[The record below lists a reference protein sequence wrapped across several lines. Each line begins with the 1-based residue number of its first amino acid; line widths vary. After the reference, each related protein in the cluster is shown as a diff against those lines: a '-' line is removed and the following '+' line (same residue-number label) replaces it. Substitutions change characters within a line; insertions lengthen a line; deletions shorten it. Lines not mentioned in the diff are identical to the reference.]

1 MAESA
6 VANRQTTRV
15 YGIHAARG
23 LLERRP
29 EAILRAHVL
38 RDAGARL
45 AELSSLLERRG
56 IRLERLSRSALD
68 RLCDGGRHQGVVLDV
83 KAAEEF
89 DPKAFESLV
98 LARGRA
104 LRLLV
109 LDQVEDP
116 RNLGACLRTAEAA
129 GVDAVVVPRSR
140 GARLGA
146 TARKAASEASEIV
159 PVHRAANLARTLAWL
174 KDAGVW
180 IVGTAADAEASLY
193 ASKLET
199 PIALVLGGEGKGL
212 RRLTREHCDELVA
225 IPMLGQVASLNV
237 SVAAGVVLFEL
248 LRQCPGDGP
257 GR

>member
-1 MAESA
+1 MAD
-6 VANRQTTRV
+6 RQTTRV

-29 EAILRAHVL
+29 EAILCAHVL
-38 RDAGARL
+38 RDTSARL
-45 AELSSLLERRG
+45 AELSALLERRG
-56 IRLERLSRSALD
+56 IRLDRLSRSELD
-68 RLCDGGRHQGVVLDV
+68 RLSDGGRHQGVVLDV
-83 KAAEEF
+83 RAAAEF
-89 DPKAFESLV
+89 DAKAFEALV
-98 LARGRA
+98 LAKGRV

-140 GARLGA
+140 AARLSA
-146 TARKAASEASEIV
+146 AARKAASEASEIV

-174 KDAGVW
+174 KKAGVW
-180 IVGTAADAEASLY
+180 IVGTDADAKASLY
-193 ASKLET
+193 GSRLET

-248 LRQCPGDGP
+248 LRQCPGEA
-257 GR
+257 GRRA